1 MLAIRDTGGLP
12 LGNPD
17 SRVGIGGGKWVE
29 EGLTLAGTVIPLG
42 PTA

>member
-1 MLAIRDTGGLP
+1 MLATRDIGGLP
-12 LGNPD
+12 LGNLD
-17 SRVGIGGGKWVE
+17 SRVGVGDGKWAE